1 MIKTAINPWQW
12 QSQRNYA
19 QAIEVKNAQSTLYC
33 SGQVAIDTNG
43 VSSNADM
50 KAQLLLSIKNLEE
63 VIKTAN
69 YSLEG
74 IVRLNIYTTSTTE
87 LMQHFP
93 ILQEWLVKHKIEQAT
108 TVLEVKG
115 LFENLTVELEATV
128 VK

>member
-12 QSQRNYA
+12 QFERNYA

-33 SGQVAIDTNG
+33 SGQVAIDQNG
-43 VSSNADM
+43 ISSNADM
-50 KAQLLLSIKNLEE
+50 KTQLLLCIENLET

-74 IVRLNIYTTSTTE
+74 IVRLNICTTSTSE

-93 ILQEWLVKHKIEQAT
+93 ILQEWLVKHKIQQAT

-115 LFENLTVELEATV
+115 LFESLTVELEATV

>member
-1 MIKTAINPWQW
+1 MIKTTINPWQW
-12 QSQRNYA
+12 QFERNYA

-33 SGQVAIDTNG
+33 SGQVAIDQNG
-43 VSSNADM
+43 ISSNADM
-50 KAQLLLSIKNLEE
+50 KTQLLICIENLEK

-69 YSLEG
+69 YPLEG
-74 IVRLNIYTTSTTE
+74 IVRLNIYTTSTAE

-93 ILQEWLVKHKIEQAT
+93 SLQEWLVKHKIQQAT

-115 LFENLTVELEATV
+115 LFESLTVELEATV

>member
-12 QSQRNYA
+12 QSERNYA

-50 KAQLLLSIKNLEE
+50 ETQLLLSIKNLEE
-63 VIKTAN
+63 VIKTAY

>member
-1 MIKTAINPWQW
+1 MIKTAFNPWQW
-12 QSQRNYA
+12 QFERNYA

-33 SGQVAIDTNG
+33 SGQVAIDQNG
-43 VSSNADM
+43 ISSSADM
-50 KAQLLLSIKNLEE
+50 KTQLLLCIENLQE
-63 VIKTAN
+63 VIKKAD

-93 ILQEWLVKHKIEQAT
+93 ILQEWLVKHKIKQAT

>member
-1 MIKTAINPWQW
+1 MYLLGCI
-12 QSQRNYA
+12 R
-19 QAIEVKNAQSTLYC
+19 IE
-33 SGQVAIDTNG
+33 
-43 VSSNADM
+43 
-50 KAQLLLSIKNLEE
+50 NLQE
-63 VIKTAN
+63 VIKKAD

-93 ILQEWLVKHKIEQAT
+93 ILQEWLVKHKIKQAT

>member
-12 QSQRNYA
+12 QSERNYA
-19 QAIEVKNAQSTLYC
+19 QAIEVKNVQSTLYC
-33 SGQVAIDTNG
+33 SGQVAIDQNG
-43 VSSNADM
+43 ISSNADM
-50 KAQLLLSIKNLEE
+50 KTQLLLCIENLEK

-87 LMQHFP
+87 LMQHFL
-93 ILQEWLVKHKIEQAT
+93 ILQEWLVKHKIQQAT

-115 LFENLTVELEATV
+115 LFESLTVELEATV

>member
-12 QSQRNYA
+12 QFERNYA
-19 QAIEVKNAQSTLYC
+19 QAIEVKNVQSTLYC
-33 SGQVAIDTNG
+33 SGQVAIDQNG
-43 VSSNADM
+43 ISSSADM
-50 KAQLLLSIKNLEE
+50 KTQLLLSIENLEK

-74 IVRLNIYTTSTTE
+74 IVRLNIYTTSTNE

-93 ILQEWLVKHKIEQAT
+93 VLQEWLVKHKIQQAT

>member
-12 QSQRNYA
+12 QSERNYA
-19 QAIEVKNAQSTLYC
+19 QAIEVKNVQSTLYC
-33 SGQVAIDTNG
+33 SGQVAIDQNG
-43 VSSNADM
+43 ISSNADM
-50 KAQLLLSIKNLEE
+50 KTQLLLCIENLEK

-74 IVRLNIYTTSTTE
+74 IVRLNIYTTSTAE
-87 LMQHFP
+87 LIQHFP
-93 ILQEWLVKHKIEQAT
+93 VLQEWLVKHKIQQAT

-115 LFENLTVELEATV
+115 LFESLTVELEATV

>member
-33 SGQVAIDTNG
+33 SGQVAIDANG

-50 KAQLLLSIKNLEE
+50 KTQLLLSIKNLEE

-87 LMQHFP
+87 LIQHFP

-108 TVLEVKG
+108 TVLEVKR

>member
-50 KAQLLLSIKNLEE
+50 ETQLLLSIKNLEE